1 MLFII
6 RVAFFTILI
15 TGRLTTAVA
24 DKTVFLEF
32 TCVLNINSLY
42 KRIIQI
48 IQTTTRSRRIQKAV
62 GRHAFSVDTTSVNLV
77 RYVSMV

>member
-48 IQTTTRSRRIQKAV
+48 IQTTTRSRRID
-62 GRHAFSVDTTSVNLV
+62 RHAFSVDTTSVNLV
-77 RYVSMV
+77 RFVSMV